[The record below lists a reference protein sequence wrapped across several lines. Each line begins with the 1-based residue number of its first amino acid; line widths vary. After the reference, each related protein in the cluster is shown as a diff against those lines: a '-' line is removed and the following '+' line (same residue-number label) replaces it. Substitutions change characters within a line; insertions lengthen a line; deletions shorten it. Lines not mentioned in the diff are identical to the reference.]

1 MLWKLRGRP
10 EARASRTVN
19 RLGEQDVKR
28 LMSSLH
34 FCPRCHH
41 EMVFIGLSNARGIN
55 SVVKACPNCKKRI
68 GLSLLSGSEIRVF

>member
-1 MLWKLRGRP
+1 MFWKLRGRP
-10 EARASRTVN
+10 ETRARRTVN

-28 LMSSLH
+28 LMSNLH

>member
-1 MLWKLRGRP
+1 MLWKPRSRP
-10 EARASRTVN
+10 KAKVTVN

-28 LMSSLH
+28 LMSGLH

-55 SVVKACPNCKKRI
+55 SIVKACPKCGKRI
-68 GLSLLSGSEIRVF
+68 GLSYLSGSEVRVF